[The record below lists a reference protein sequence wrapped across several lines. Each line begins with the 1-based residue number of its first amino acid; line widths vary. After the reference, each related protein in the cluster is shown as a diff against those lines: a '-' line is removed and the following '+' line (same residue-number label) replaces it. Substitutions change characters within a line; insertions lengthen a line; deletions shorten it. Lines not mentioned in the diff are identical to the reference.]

1 MNETKLN
8 SFIVQLSQTAFRVK
22 RNNIGCISMVT
33 DFSPNE
39 REIDI
44 DFTKG
49 TKGGTSD
56 SLSNNVEN
64 LKDPNL
70 IT

>member
-1 MNETKLN
+1 
-8 SFIVQLSQTAFRVK
+8 
-22 RNNIGCISMVT
+22 MVT

-39 REIDI
+39 REISI
-44 DFTKG
+44 FTKG